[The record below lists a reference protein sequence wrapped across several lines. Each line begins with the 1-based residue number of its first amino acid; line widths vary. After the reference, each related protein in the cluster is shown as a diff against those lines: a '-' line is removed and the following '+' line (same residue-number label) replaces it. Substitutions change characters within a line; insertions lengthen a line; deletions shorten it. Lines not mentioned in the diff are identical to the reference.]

1 MQKII
6 YLLIFN
12 LFFVCGYSSSMPHL
26 NTTYASQDSTKQKPT
41 DPSKTLFEKGIKA
54 YEKHN
59 YNSAISIWKKVL
71 KINEKKKDIE
81 LGYRTKVNIGA
92 AYNAIGYHKTA
103 SKYFISVKSSQ
114 KNVKKTDMYWINNVN
129 IGVCY
134 MSLEQYDLAKQY
146 FEATEE
152 STPYISF
159 VKKLNLAKWHALNNN
174 KSTFYK
180 LQKEISNK
188 VANYPM
194 FESIWEEVQLEFL
207 INWNDTV
214 RLGFLLNAI
223 KPKYQSNNLFLKLK
237 TNQALLLLN
246 EKPLESIDQI
256 LNYEDEVIRSNDLFL
271 KNLYFKFLKEFYF
284 KRNDINR
291 YHKFDKLWEESNE
304 QYVKEKNML
313 YLEDFKA
320 AQELD
325 ELKTKI
331 SEVQLKNQ
339 LIENQLSKSNIFFR
353 LSVIIII
360 MGIGIIFLLIRN
372 YMKNKKIHVLSVMQ
386 SKNELVKKES
396 EKIELS
402 ENLKET
408 SEELRASILN
418 IKKVALLKKQLEN
431 IADEN
436 NPNYD
441 EKDTLKKLKLSLNSF
456 FDNYR
461 ELTKMMQKKLNVD
474 KIIDFVKKEYTEIS
488 HKELIVIEYI
498 ALHFTTKE
506 IALLMDKSEKS
517 IEYYRSQIRKKMN
530 INAESSLEDYL
541 NTLIKTNIYFTKKNP
556 K

>member
-1 MQKII
+1 MKKI
-6 YLLIFN
+6 LNL
-12 LFFVCGYSSSMPHL
+12 LFFYFFVLS
-26 NTTYASQDSTKQKPT
+26 TYATVNLNSVYKISDSTKQKTSEPIK
-41 DPSKTLFEKGIKA
+41 SLFEKGIKA
-54 YEKHN
+54 YENHN
-59 YNSAISIWKKVL
+59 YNTAISIWKKVL
-71 KINEKKKDIE
+71 KVNEKKKDIE

-103 SKYFISVKSSQ
+103 SQYFISVNSSQ
-114 KNVKKTDMYWINNVN
+114 KNAKKNDLYWTNNIN

-159 VKKLNLAKWHALNNN
+159 VKKLNLAKWHALKNN
-174 KSTFYK
+174 KSTFYS
-180 LQKEISNK
+180 LQKEISNQ

-207 INWNDTV
+207 INWNDKV
-214 RLGFLLNAI
+214 NLGLLLDEI

-284 KRNDINR
+284 KINDINR

-313 YLEDFKA
+313 YIEDFKV

-331 SEVQLKNQ
+331 SEAQLKNQ

-360 MGIGIIFLLIRN
+360 MSLGIIFLLIRN
-372 YMKNKKIHVLSVMQ
+372 YMKNKKTHALIVMQ

-396 EKIELS
+396 EKIELT
-402 ENLKET
+402 ENLNET
-408 SEELRASILN
+408 FEELTASILN

-436 NPNYD
+436 NPNYN

-474 KIIDFVKKEYTEIS
+474 KIIDFIKREYPEIS
-488 HKELIVIEYI
+488 YKELLVIEYI

-530 INAESSLEDYL
+530 ITAASSLEDYI
-541 NTLIKTNIYFTKKNP
+541 NTLI
-556 K
+556 

>member
-1 MQKII
+1 MNKI
-6 YLLIFN
+6 LNL
-12 LFFVCGYSSSMPHL
+12 LFFYFFVSSTYATVNL
-26 NTTYASQDSTKQKPT
+26 NTVYKVSDSTKQKT
-41 DPSKTLFEKGIKA
+41 IEPSKTLFEKGIKA

-71 KINEKKKDIE
+71 KVNEKKKDIE

-237 TNQALLLLN
+237 INQALLLLN

-304 QYVKEKNML
+304 QYVKEKSML

-408 SEELRASILN
+408 SEELMASILN

-474 KIIDFVKKEYTEIS
+474 KIIDFIKKEYPKIS
-488 HKELIVIEYI
+488 NKELIVIVHI
-498 ALHFTTKE
+498 PVILTTQFQFKV
-506 IALLMDKSEKS
+506 
-517 IEYYRSQIRKKMN
+517 
-530 INAESSLEDYL
+530 
-541 NTLIKTNIYFTKKNP
+541 TT
-556 K
+556 

>member
-1 MQKII
+1 MNKI
-6 YLLIFN
+6 LNL
-12 LFFVCGYSSSMPHL
+12 LFFYFFVSSTYATVNL
-26 NTTYASQDSTKQKPT
+26 NTVYKVSDSTKQKT
-41 DPSKTLFEKGIKA
+41 IEPSKILFEKGIKA

-71 KINEKKKDIE
+71 KVNEKKKDIE

-237 TNQALLLLN
+237 INQALLLLN

-304 QYVKEKNML
+304 QYVKEKSML

-408 SEELRASILN
+408 SEELMASILN

-474 KIIDFVKKEYTEIS
+474 KIIDFIKKEYPKIS
-488 HKELIVIEYI
+488 NKELIVIEYI

-506 IALLMDKSEKS
+506 IALLIDKSEKS

-541 NTLIKTNIYFTKKNP
+541 NTLIKTNIYFTKKP
-556 K
+556 

>member
-1 MQKII
+1 MNKI
-6 YLLIFN
+6 LNL
-12 LFFVCGYSSSMPHL
+12 LFFYFFVSSTYATVNL
-26 NTTYASQDSTKQKPT
+26 NTVYKVSDSTKQKT
-41 DPSKTLFEKGIKA
+41 IEPSKILFEKGIKA

-71 KINEKKKDIE
+71 KVNEKKKDIE

-237 TNQALLLLN
+237 INQALLLLN

-304 QYVKEKNML
+304 QYVKEKSML

-408 SEELRASILN
+408 SEELMASILN

-474 KIIDFVKKEYTEIS
+474 KIIDFIKKEYPKIS
-488 HKELIVIEYI
+488 NKELIVIEYI

-506 IALLMDKSEKS
+506 IALLIDKSEKS

>member
-1 MQKII
+1 MNKI
-6 YLLIFN
+6 LNL
-12 LFFVCGYSSSMPHL
+12 LFFYFFVSSTYATVNL
-26 NTTYASQDSTKQKPT
+26 NTVYKVSDSTKQKT
-41 DPSKTLFEKGIKA
+41 IEPSKILFEKGIKA

-71 KINEKKKDIE
+71 KVNEKKKDIE

-408 SEELRASILN
+408 SEELMASILN

-474 KIIDFVKKEYTEIS
+474 KIIDFIKKEYPKIS
-488 HKELIVIEYI
+488 NKELIVIEYI

-506 IALLMDKSEKS
+506 IALLIDKSEKS

>member
-1 MQKII
+1 MNKI
-6 YLLIFN
+6 LNL
-12 LFFVCGYSSSMPHL
+12 LFFYFFVSSTYATVNL
-26 NTTYASQDSTKQKPT
+26 NTVYKVSDSTKQKT
-41 DPSKTLFEKGIKA
+41 IEPSKILFEKGIKA

-71 KINEKKKDIE
+71 KVNEKKKDIE

-237 TNQALLLLN
+237 INQALLLLN

-304 QYVKEKNML
+304 QYVKEKSML

-408 SEELRASILN
+408 SEELMASILN

-474 KIIDFVKKEYTEIS
+474 KIIDFIKKEYPKIS
-488 HKELIVIEYI
+488 NKELIVIEYI

-506 IALLMDKSEKS
+506 IALLIDKSEKS

-541 NTLIKTNIYFTKKNP
+541 NTLIKTNIYFTKNNP